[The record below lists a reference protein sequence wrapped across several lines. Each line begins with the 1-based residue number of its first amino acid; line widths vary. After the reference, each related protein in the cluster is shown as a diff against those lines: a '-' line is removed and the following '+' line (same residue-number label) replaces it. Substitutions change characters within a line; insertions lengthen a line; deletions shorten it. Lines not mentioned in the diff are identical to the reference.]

1 MHANLDWLQSRVNI
15 SPEKQAVVDAMTDDS
30 WTYKELHERT
40 NIIAN
45 FFLTKGVKKG
55 DRVAILAPNHIGYL
69 DFFFACMRIG
79 AIFIPLNWRLSTDE
93 LTYVIEDSKPK
104 IIGTAPSFLDK
115 LQQTGLDA
123 DIIHIDDNHYYR
135 TLNYEQ
141 HIFEVAMKE
150 EDPLAMIYTGGTT
163 GRPKGVVLSHRSIL
177 WNALNTIVSWDL
189 GADDVSLITT
199 PMFHTGGLN
208 VYTLPLLLAG
218 GKVVLSPDF
227 QPKKAVEDLMKYQ
240 CTVVLFVPTMYHMII
255 QTKEFQEASF
265 PNMKVFVSGGAPCP
279 HKIYD
284 AFWEKGIAFK
294 EGYGLT
300 EAGPNN
306 FFIDPKDTIRKIG
319 SVGKPMLFNTI
330 KIVKDDGS
338 LAGENEVGELILKGH
353 HSFEYYWN
361 KPEET
366 KEVLKDGWVH
376 TGDLAKQD
384 EEGYVYIVGRKKEM
398 IISGGE
404 NVYPLEIEHWLEA
417 HDLIDE
423 AAVIGLPDE
432 KWGEI
437 VTGFVS
443 LKGDLTEEE
452 LIAYCNQKLT
462 RYKVPKKFYFLS
474 ELPKTHVGKIDK
486 GLLRKKVI
494 KNSTTL

>member
-1 MHANLDWLQSRVNI
+1 MHANMDWLQSRVNI
-15 SPEKQAVVDAMTDDS
+15 SPDRIAVVDAATDDS
-30 WTYKELHERT
+30 WTYNELHERA
-40 NIIAN
+40 NKIAN
-45 FFLTKGVKKG
+45 FFLTNGVKSG

-79 AIFIPLNWRLSTDE
+79 AIFIPLNWRLGKDE
-93 LTYVIEDSKPK
+93 LTYVLQDSKPK
-104 IIGTAPSFLDK
+104 IVGVAPLFRDK
-115 LQQTGLDA
+115 VEDMDVDTEII
-123 DIIHIDDNHYYR
+123 DIAGNHYCDS
-135 TLNYEQ
+135 LPYER
-141 HIFEVAMKE
+141 HSFDSHVKE
-150 EDPLAMIYTGGTT
+150 EAPLAMIYTGGTT

-189 GADDVSLITT
+189 GADDVTLIST

-218 GKVVLSPDF
+218 GKVVLSPEF
-227 QPKKAVEDLMKYQ
+227 KPEKAVENLLKYQ

-265 PNMKVFVSGGAPCP
+265 PHMKVFVSGGAPCP

-284 AFWEKGIAFK
+284 AFREKGIAFK

-306 FFIDPKDTIRKIG
+306 FYIDPSDTERKIG
-319 SVGKPMLFNTI
+319 SVGKPMMFNDI

-338 LAGENEVGELILKGH
+338 LAEVNEVGELVLKGY

-361 KPEET
+361 KPDET
-366 KEVLKDGWVH
+366 NQVIKDGWIH
-376 TGDLAKQD
+376 TGDLVKQD
-384 EEGYVYIVGRKKEM
+384 EDGYVYIVGRKKDM
-398 IISGGE
+398 IITGGE

-417 HDLIDE
+417 HDSVDE
-423 AAVIGLPDE
+423 AAVVGLPDK

-443 LKGDLTEEE
+443 LKDEVTVDE
-452 LIAYCNQKLT
+452 LKEYCHQRLT
-462 RYKVPKKFYFLS
+462 RYKVPKNFFFLE
-474 ELPKTHVGKIDK
+474 ELPKTHVGKINK
-486 GLLRKKVI
+486 ALLKEQYA
-494 KNSTTL
+494 NAGTL